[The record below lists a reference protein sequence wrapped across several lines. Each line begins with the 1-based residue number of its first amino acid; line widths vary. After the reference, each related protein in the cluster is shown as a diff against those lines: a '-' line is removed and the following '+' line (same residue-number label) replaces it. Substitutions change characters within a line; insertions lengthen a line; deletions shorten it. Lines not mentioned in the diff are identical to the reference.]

1 MKNRLRI
8 SMVLLLVALLS
19 VGCGVPVADYDQLVQ
34 ECEQTDSDL
43 DAALKEVAN
52 LQGELDAFEQEYSG
66 LQEEY
71 DSLDQECEGQLQG
84 GGELL
89 QECDDLLRE
98 YEEEW
103 TTRIDEANLKFGII
117 AELLEPIVTGDGLG
131 EAQRVSNVEILV
143 QEWGDPTAQEKY
155 DAWAASP
162 WTKDTAFDLLLYVQW
177 DLERRL
183 TE

>member
-19 VGCGVPVADYDQLVQ
+19 VGCGVPQADYDQLVQ

-43 DAALKEVAN
+43 GAALKEVAN

-71 DSLDQECEGQLQG
+71 DSLDQECAGQLQEG
-84 GGELL
+84 GDLL
-89 QECDDLLRE
+89 QE
-98 YEEEW
+98 YEDEW